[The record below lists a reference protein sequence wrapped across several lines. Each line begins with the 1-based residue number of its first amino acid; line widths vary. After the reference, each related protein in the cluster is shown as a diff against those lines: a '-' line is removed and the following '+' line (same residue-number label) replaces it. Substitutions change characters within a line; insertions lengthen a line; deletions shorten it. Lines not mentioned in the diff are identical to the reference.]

1 MNWHVNMC
9 ELLSEQLTSLSKF
22 CLSFLCA
29 ALSSNKIWQKI
40 STTFCKFVSM
50 NGINSMFMSLLR
62 RTSKYASKTVWCYI
76 NVHWFAWNLINNG
89 SMYKRQL
96 QSTYCGSL
104 YQNQIIVAFFY
115 FLNFCMCQAFDIS
128 FTWHQTSY
136 PQGNIVPLAQ
146 WKCWHCSS
154 VVPTC
159 SFSNWLSY

>member
-1 MNWHVNMC
+1 MVKIQYVMNWHVNMC
-9 ELLSEQLTSLSKF
+9 ELLSEQLMSLSKF

-104 YQNQIIVAFFY
+104 SESNNCGIFLLFKFLHVSSIRHFFY
-115 FLNFCMCQAFDIS
+115 LTPDLVSTGKYRSVSTMKM
-128 FTWHQTSY
+128 
-136 PQGNIVPLAQ
+136 LALQ
-146 WKCWHCSS
+146 QCCSNM
-154 VVPTC
+154 
-159 SFSNWLSY
+159 FI